1 MLLAPVLT
9 GALASGVRWTHL
21 LLLSFWLVGYLA
33 FFATGLWLRSGR
45 RSRYLPPV
53 RVYLAAAT
61 ALGLL
66 VLVSSPGLVRWV
78 PLFAGPLALG
88 LAASATR
95 RDRALTS
102 GLATTVG
109 SSLMTL
115 VAYDLGPG
123 RDWTQAWQL
132 TCVMAAYFSG
142 TVFYV
147 KSAIRERGD
156 RAFLATSVAY
166 HAMLALLAL
175 LLMPAPA
182 AVALAALGVVLAVRA
197 GLVPRLGWS
206 PARLGAG
213 EVVLTLVVTATALLT
228 V

>member
-1 MLLAPVLT
+1 MLLAPALT
-9 GALASGVRWTHL
+9 GTLASGVRWAHL
-21 LLLSFWLVGYLA
+21 LLLAFWMAGYLA

-53 RVYLAAAT
+53 RVYLPGAT

-66 VLVSSPGLVRWV
+66 VLASSPALVRWA

-109 SSLMTL
+109 ASLMTL

-123 RDWTQAWQL
+123 RDWAQAWQL

-142 TVFYV
+142 TVYYV

-166 HAMLALLAL
+166 HATLALLAL
-175 LLMPAPA
+175 LLLPAPA
-182 AVALAALGVVLAVRA
+182 AVALAALGLVLTARA
-197 GLVPRLGWS
+197 GIVPLLGWS

-213 EVVLTLVVTATALLT
+213 EIVLTAAVTATALLT

>member
-1 MLLAPVLT
+1 MLLAPLLT
-9 GALASGVRWTHL
+9 GALASGARWTHL
-21 LLLSFWLVGYLA
+21 LLLAFWLVGYLA
-33 FFATGLWLRSGR
+33 FFATGLWLRSR
-45 RSRYLPPV
+45 RKKRYLPPV
-53 RVYLAAAT
+53 RVYLPAAA

-66 VLVSSPGLVRWV
+66 VLAASPGLVRWV

-95 RDRALTS
+95 HDRALAS
-102 GLATTVG
+102 GLATTAG

-123 RDWTQAWQL
+123 QDWARVWQL

-147 KSAIRERGD
+147 KSAIRERD
-156 RAFLATSVAY
+156 DPRFLATSVAY
-166 HAMLALLAL
+166 HATLALLAL
-175 LLMPAPA
+175 LLLPAPA
-182 AVALAALGVVLAVRA
+182 DVALATVGAALTARA

-213 EVVLTLVVTATALLT
+213 EIAVTVAVTATALLT
-228 V
+228 L